1 MHLKR
6 IRIASERFPV
16 RDCYPFHLRV
26 LQETD
31 SISFPVPVVFFVGEN
46 GSGKTTFLEAVARR
60 CGIHIWKETERTRIR
75 NNVHEEDLHRALE
88 AEWTAGSVP
97 GSYFSSEWFRYFSEI
112 LEGWAKADPGILEYF
127 GGRSLTSLSHGQSLM
142 AFFESRYRI
151 RGLYCL
157 DEPETALSPRNQKR
171 LLSILERATAGG
183 AAQFIIA
190 THSPI
195 LLSCPGALL
204 YSFDHVPVRP
214 IPFEETDPF
223 RVYRDFFSGLSS

>member
-26 LQETD
+26 FQETD
-31 SISFPVPVVFFVGEN
+31 SVSFPVPVVFFVGEN
-46 GSGKTTFLEAVARR
+46 GSGKTTFLEAVARC
-60 CGIHIWKETERTRIR
+60 CGIHIWKETQRTRIR
-75 NNVHEEDLHRALE
+75 HNIHEEGLHRALE

-97 GSYFSSEWFRYFSEI
+97 GSYFSSEWFRYFSET

-127 GGRSLTSLSHGQSLM
+127 GGRSLTALSHGQSLM

-171 LLSILERATAGG
+171 LLSILARATADG
-183 AAQFIIA
+183 AAQFLIA

-195 LLSCPGALL
+195 LLSCPGAVL

-214 IPFEETDPF
+214 IAFEETDPF
-223 RVYRDFFSGLSS
+223 RVYRDFFSGLRS